1 MKLDKRQFCIAVDTY
16 KTMLEEEH
24 QMIDALDISP
34 EWKGADWIA
43 NYYDLLSDLCE
54 LEVDPY
60 VGTDLDWF
68 CFETDFGRK
77 KDYCGKFMGRP
88 RFYVQKCG
96 LLNLNFLGIFDIII
110 IE

>member
-1 MKLDKRQFCIAVDTY
+1 MKLDKRQFCTAVDTY

-54 LEVDPY
+54 LEEDPY

-68 CFETDFGRK
+68 CYETDFGRK
-77 KDYCGKFMGRP
+77 KDYCKVYDKHTDRTWTIETP
-88 RFYVQKCG
+88 
-96 LLNLNFLGIFDIII
+96 DILYDFITR
-110 IE
+110 EW